1 MRTSKCASTLTMP
14 SRSTRLPSARPSGSA
29 VSCPPPSTRTRAPI
43 ARKWPTMYSCRWWI
57 SSSESPSV
65 RTSPQSQMPTWRGS
79 IVSPMLAASFA
90 SAARI
95 AAGAAAAPRRPP
107 LRATPMSWRHADQCN
122 LGWLPIPLCHWH
134 KVVPKATVIN
144 FETWSCRNSR
154 YYTELGNI
162 PNVHGS
168 PMRNRPMGE
177 NSLLPQ

>member
-1 MRTSKCASTLTMP
+1 
-14 SRSTRLPSARPSGSA
+14 
-29 VSCPPPSTRTRAPI
+29 
-43 ARKWPTMYSCRWWI
+43 
-57 SSSESPSV
+57 
-65 RTSPQSQMPTWRGS
+65 
-79 IVSPMLAASFA
+79 
-90 SAARI
+90 
-95 AAGAAAAPRRPP
+95 
-107 LRATPMSWRHADQCN
+107 MSWRHADQCN

-177 NSLLPQ
+177 NSFAPAVISSPGLPNIREDSSTQSTITFPGSFLSHCRR